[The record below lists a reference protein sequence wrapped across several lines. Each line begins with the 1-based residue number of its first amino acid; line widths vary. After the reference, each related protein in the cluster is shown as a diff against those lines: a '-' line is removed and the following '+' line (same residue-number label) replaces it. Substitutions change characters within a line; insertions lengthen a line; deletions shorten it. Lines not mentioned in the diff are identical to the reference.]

1 VPQILQNKTQGAVW
15 MLITWTSGSRRLR

>member
-15 MLITWTSGSRRLR
+15 MLITRTSGSRRLR